1 MRERSGSAGILEKPG
16 MALGIRNEILSHHP
30 EGNGPSVLRIARP
43 VKLADAAGAD
53 PFEDFVLPKR
63 LEH

>member
-1 MRERSGSAGILEKPG
+1 MRCDKILP
-16 MALGIRNEILSHHP
+16 HHP
-30 EGNGPSVLRIARP
+30 ERDRPSVLRITRA